1 MEQVRDDFAHAARR
15 ASGLGFRFLQLHFGH
30 GYLLGTFISPLTNR
44 RLDRFGGGIG
54 NRMRFP
60 LEVLGAT
67 RAEFPGELAVAIS
80 ATDWQAGGLTE
91 PDMLEAVRL
100 LGDHGAD
107 FVTALGGQTTR
118 WSRPPYGRCYQMRLA
133 GKIQNEAGVPAIAAG
148 GITDGADVRTV
159 VLSGR
164 AERCLLDSVRLA

>member
-1 MEQVRDDFAHAARR
+1 
-15 ASGLGFRFLQLHFGH
+15 LQLHFGH

-60 LEVLGAT
+60 LEVLEAT

-80 ATDWQAGGLTE
+80 ATDWRAGGLTE

-118 WSRPPYGRCYQMRLA
+118 WSRPPYGRCYQMLLA